1 MVSLKDIMD
10 ITLNL
15 AFGLLLVKAFIM
27 LFVIMDPSGNIP
39 IFMALTKGMSERG
52 RKKELNYAVLVAT
65 ILLLLFAFL
74 GKIILY
80 VLGITTDSFMIAG
93 GILLLFFSLDLLRG
107 EHKYVASGESG
118 AGAGVGVGAVPLGTP
133 LLAGPGA
140 ITAVMVIIQ
149 SYEKFITGAF
159 VVLFAIFSAIIA
171 TRLVLGQ
178 SERIY
183 QILGKVG
190 SEVLSRV
197 MGIIVAAIAIQFIG
211 NGIRRMF

>member
-1 MVSLKDIMD
+1 MD
-10 ITLNL
+10 INLNL

-39 IFMALTKGMSERG
+39 VFIALTKGMSERG

-93 GILLLFFSLDLLRG
+93 GILLLFFSFDLLRG

-118 AGAGVGVGAVPLGTP
+118 AGVGAVPLGTP

-149 SYEKFITGAF
+149 SHEKFIMGAF

-197 MGIIVAAIAIQFIG
+197 MGIIVAAIAIQFIAG
-211 NGIRRMF
+211 GIKGMF

>member
-1 MVSLKDIMD
+1 MD
-10 ITLNL
+10 INPD
-15 AFGLLLVKAFIM
+15 FGLSLVKVFVM

-74 GKIILY
+74 GKIILD
-80 VLGITTDSFMIAG
+80 VLGITTNSFMIAG
-93 GILLLFFSLDLLRG
+93 GILLLFFSFDLLRG

-118 AGAGVGVGAVPLGTP
+118 AGVGAVPLGTP

-140 ITAVMVIIQ
+140 ITAVMVLIQ
-149 SYEKFITGAF
+149 KEGVLF
-159 VVLFAIFSAIIA
+159 VLFAIFSAIIA

-183 QILGKVG
+183 QILGEVG

-197 MGIIVAAIAIQFIG
+197 MGIIVAAIAIEFIAG
-211 NGIRRMF
+211 GIVGMF

>member
-1 MVSLKDIMD
+1 MD
-10 ITLNL
+10 INLNL

-107 EHKYVASGESG
+107 EHKYVASEES
-118 AGAGVGVGAVPLGTP
+118 GAGVGVGAVPLGTP

-140 ITAVMVIIQ
+140 ITAFMVIIQ
-149 SYEKFITGAF
+149 SYEKFITGAL

-211 NGIRRMF
+211 NGIRGMF

>member
-1 MVSLKDIMD
+1 MD
-10 ITLNL
+10 INL
-15 AFGLLLVKAFIM
+15 ISGVPLVKAFIM

-39 IFMALTKGMSERG
+39 VFMALTKGMSESG

-80 VLGITTDSFMIAG
+80 VLGITTYSFMIAG

-118 AGAGVGVGAVPLGTP
+118 AGVGAVPLGTP

-149 SYEKFITGAF
+149 SWGAF
-159 VVLFAIFSAIIA
+159 VVLFAIFAAVIA

-197 MGIIVAAIAIQFIG
+197 MGIIVAAIAIEFIAG
-211 NGIRRMF
+211 GIMGMI

>member
-1 MVSLKDIMD
+1 MD
-10 ITLNL
+10 INL
-15 AFGLLLVKAFIM
+15 GFGMLVKAFIM
-27 LFVIMDPSGNIP
+27 LFVVMDPPGSIP
-39 IFMALTKGMSERG
+39 VFIALTKDMRKEERK
-52 RKKELNYAVLVAT
+52 RELNHAVVVAT

-93 GILLLFFSLDLLRG
+93 GILLLLISFDLLRG
-107 EHKYVASGESG
+107 EHKYSVSGKSVA
-118 AGAGVGVGAVPLGTP
+118 GVGAVPLGIP

-140 ITAVMVIIQ
+140 ITTVMVIIQ
-149 SYEKFITGAF
+149 QPFGIGI
-159 VVLFAIFSAIIA
+159 VLFAIFSAIIA
-171 TRLVLGQ
+171 TKLVLGQ

-183 QILGKVG
+183 SIMGKAG

-211 NGIRRMF
+211 TGIIGMF

>member
-1 MVSLKDIMD
+1 MD
-10 ITLNL
+10 INLNL

-107 EHKYVASGESG
+107 EHKYVASEESG
-118 AGAGVGVGAVPLGTP
+118 AGVGAVPLGTP

-211 NGIRRMF
+211 NGIRGMF

>member
-1 MVSLKDIMD
+1 MD
-10 ITLNL
+10 INLNL

-80 VLGITTDSFMIAG
+80 VLGITTYSFMIAG

-107 EHKYVASGESG
+107 EHKYAASEESG

-197 MGIIVAAIAIQFIG
+197 MGIIVAAIAIQFIV
-211 NGIRRMF
+211 NGIRGMF

>member
-1 MVSLKDIMD
+1 MD
-10 ITLNL
+10 INPD
-15 AFGLLLVKAFIM
+15 FGLSLVKVFVM

-74 GKIILY
+74 GKIILD
-80 VLGITTDSFMIAG
+80 VLGITTNSFMIAG
-93 GILLLFFSLDLLRG
+93 GILLLFLSFELLRG
-107 EHKYVASGESG
+107 EHKYVASEESG
-118 AGAGVGVGAVPLGTP
+118 AGVGAVPLGTP

-149 SYEKFITGAF
+149 KEGVLF
-159 VVLFAIFSAIIA
+159 VLFAIFSAIIA

-197 MGIIVAAIAIQFIG
+197 MGIIVAAIAIEFIAG
-211 NGIRRMF
+211 GIVGMF

>member
-1 MVSLKDIMD
+1 MD
-10 ITLNL
+10 INL
-15 AFGLLLVKAFIM
+15 AFGLLLVKVFIM

-39 IFMALTKGMSERG
+39 VFMALTKGMSERG

-107 EHKYVASGESG
+107 EHKYVAGGESR
-118 AGAGVGVGAVPLGTP
+118 VGVGAVPLGTP

-149 SYEKFITGAF
+149 KEGVFI
-159 VVLFAIFSAIIA
+159 VLFAIFSAILA
-171 TRLVLGQ
+171 TKLFLWQ

-183 QILGKVG
+183 RILGKVG

-211 NGIRRMF
+211 TGIIGMF

>member
-1 MVSLKDIMD
+1 MD
-10 ITLNL
+10 LNL
-15 AFGLLLVKAFIM
+15 AFGLLLVKVFIM

-39 IFMALTKGMSERG
+39 IFMALTKGMRKEE

-74 GKIILY
+74 GKIILS
-80 VLGITTDSFMIAG
+80 VLGITTNSFMIAG
-93 GILLLFFSLDLLRG
+93 GILLLFFSFDLLRG

-118 AGAGVGVGAVPLGTP
+118 AGVGAVPLGTP

-149 SYEKFITGAF
+149 KEGVLF
-159 VVLFAIFSAIIA
+159 VLFAIFSAIIA

-197 MGIIVAAIAIQFIG
+197 MGIIVAAIAIEFIAG
-211 NGIRRMF
+211 GIVGMF